1 MAAEKYKVELEGVP
15 ETQLWTL
22 YHRAVEARRP
32 DGVLD
37 DPRAVR
43 LVDTIDYPF
52 QKNFGTTERGFGQLQ
67 ALRVRAFDEEI
78 TRFLAAHPDGTVV
91 ALGEGLETQFW
102 RVDNGRARWLTVD
115 LPESVELRRAL
126 LPAEDDRRRALAQ
139 SALDMSWMDAVDGAS
154 NVLVTAQG
162 LFMYFRPPE
171 VRGLLSECAARFP
184 GGGLVFDAMP
194 RWMVTA
200 SQKGIT
206 DPGSGFRLPAW
217 HWSMD
222 VSERARLREAHPNIR
237 TVREVPLPHGRGPIG
252 LIAPRLGRVPLLSGM
267 LPSITYLG
275 FAKQE

>member
-1 MAAEKYKVELEGVP
+1 MAGEKYTVELEGVP

-52 QKNFGTTERGFGQLQ
+52 TERFGTAEKGFGLLQ
-67 ALRVRAFDEEI
+67 ALRVKAFDEEI
-78 TRFLAAHPDGTVV
+78 RRFLTAHPDGTVV

-102 RVDNGRARWLTVD
+102 RVDDGRAHWLSVD

-126 LPAEDDRRRALAQ
+126 LPAEDDRRRALPQ
-139 SALDMSWMDAVDGAS
+139 SALDTSWMDAVDAS
-154 NVLVTAQG
+154 RGVLITAQG
-162 LFMYFRPPE
+162 LFMYLQPAE
-171 VRGLLSECAARFP
+171 VRGLLAACAARFP

-194 RWMVTA
+194 RWLVTA
-200 SQKGIT
+200 SRKGVT
-206 DPGSGFRLPAW
+206 DPSTGYKAPEW

-222 VSERARLREAHPNIR
+222 GPERAKLSEVHPAIQ
-237 TVREVPLPHGRGPIG
+237 TVREVPLPRGRGALG
-252 LIAPRLGRVPLLSGM
+252 LAAPLLGRVPLVNGM

-275 FAKQE
+275 FAE

>member
-43 LVDTIDYPF
+43 LVDGIDYPF
-52 QKNFGTTERGFGQLQ
+52 EENFGRTDHGFGLIQ
-67 ALRVRAFDEEI
+67 ALRVKAFDEEVR
-78 TRFLAAHPDGTVV
+78 RFLGAHPDGTVV

-102 RVDNGRARWLTVD
+102 RVDNGRVRWLSVD

-126 LPAEDDRRRALAQ
+126 LPAEDERRRALAQ
-139 SALDMSWMDAVDGAS
+139 SALDTSWMDEVDAGRG
-154 NVLVTAQG
+154 VLITAEG
-162 LFMYFRPPE
+162 LLMYLRPAE
-171 VRGLLSECAARFP
+171 VRDLLAACAARFP
-184 GGGLVFDAMP
+184 GGGMVFDAMP

-200 SQKGIT
+200 SQKGLT
-206 DPGSGFRLPAW
+206 DPGTGFRLPAW

-222 VSERARLREAHPNIR
+222 VPERDRLREAHPNIT
-237 TVREVPLPHGRGPIG
+237 TVREVPLPRGRGPLG
-252 LIAPRLGRVPLLSGM
+252 LIAPHMGRVPLLNRG

-275 FAKQE
+275 FAAG